1 MKTNTNSKYLI
12 AVLIDGD
19 NVSFERMEDI
29 MGFVSR
35 YGDAVIRRI
44 YGDWTRKALSG
55 WKETAREYGFRLVQ
69 ASSYASGKNTTD
81 IALVIDAMDIL
92 RDGRVD
98 CFCLVAS
105 DGDYNPL
112 AQRIRETG
120 LKVLGYGEGKT
131 PVSLIRS
138 CSVFLYADRKENK
151 TLENT
156 PDFFIRRDMEFF
168 DKAFQQAA
176 DGKEEGYLSLIG
188 GSLKKMMPKFKV
200 KRYGCKT
207 LGKLY
212 ERLERYELVM
222 TEKGVASAVRMKG
235 RTVRQE

>member
-19 NVSFERMEDI
+19 NLSFERMEDI

-55 WKETAREYGFRLVQ
+55 WKETAREYGFRLV
-69 ASSYASGKNTTD
+69 
-81 IALVIDAMDIL
+81 IDAMDIL

-112 AQRIRETG
+112 AQRIREAG
-120 LKVLGYGEGKT
+120 LKVLGYG
-131 PVSLIRS
+131 R
-138 CSVFLYADRKENK
+138 A
-151 TLENT
+151 
-156 PDFFIRRDMEFF
+156 
-168 DKAFQQAA
+168 
-176 DGKEEGYLSLIG
+176 
-188 GSLKKMMPKFKV
+188 
-200 KRYGCKT
+200 
-207 LGKLY
+207 
-212 ERLERYELVM
+212 RLPYR
-222 TEKGVASAVRMKG
+222 
-235 RTVRQE
+235 

>member
-69 ASSYASGKNTTD
+69 ASSYASGKNT
-81 IALVIDAMDIL
+81 
-92 RDGRVD
+92 
-98 CFCLVAS
+98 
-105 DGDYNPL
+105 
-112 AQRIRETG
+112 
-120 LKVLGYGEGKT
+120 
-131 PVSLIRS
+131 
-138 CSVFLYADRKENK
+138 
-151 TLENT
+151 

-176 DGKEEGYLSLIG
+176 DGKEEVSLSLIG